1 MYRRMST
8 PSMHRERSERDH
20 SIESRSEPDRG
31 SSLIEILI
39 SVVLLGTVVVATLGA
54 TTSSVIGTRV
64 ARDHAKAYQWLQ
76 SAGGVLQASERAGCD
91 YDPVNEPADAAFA
104 DGEEKVRLTYQ
115 NRIRTGVVN
124 PPEWEDRQIT
134 VLYPVKI
141 WDGNNY
147 WEPATAPQPCYDAD
161 GYLLQLVTLQVT
173 SPDGRIIETIQ
184 VVKRD

>member
-124 PPEWEDRQIT
+124 PPTWEDRQIT

>member
-8 PSMHRERSERDH
+8 PSMHEERSEPGR
-20 SIESRSEPDRG
+20 SIGSCTQPDRG

-54 TTSSVIGTRV
+54 TTSSVMGTRV
-64 ARDHAKAYQWLQ
+64 ARDHAKSYQWLQ
-76 SAGGVLQASERAGCD
+76 SAGGVLQASERVGCD
-91 YDPVNEPADAAFA
+91 YDPVNEPTDSAFS
-104 DGEEKVRLTYQ
+104 DGEEKVRLRYQ
-115 NRIRTGVVN
+115 ELIRTGVVN
-124 PPEWEDRQIT
+124 PPEWDDRQIS

-141 WDGNNY
+141 WDGSKY
-147 WEPATAPQPCYDAD
+147 WEPAAAPQPCYDAD
-161 GYLLQLVTLQVT
+161 GYLLQLITLQVS